1 VLLLVRH
8 SKAGSRK
15 DWDGDDRLRPL
26 SDDGWTQAR
35 ALVPLLTRHK
45 PTRLLSSPYVRCVQ
59 TLEPLSEAC
68 HLAIEVVDELAEG
81 RAGKAVKLAQSLA
94 TKQAG
99 TIVFCT
105 HGDIVPEI
113 LRHAEEEHAVH
124 LGHTVRW
131 PKGATWVLES
141 NGKSF
146 TKAKYLA
153 PPGGH

>member
-1 VLLLVRH
+1 MLLLVRH

-15 DWDGDDRLRPL
+15 DWEGDDRLRPL

-35 ALVPLLTRHK
+35 GLVALLLPHK
-45 PTRLLSSPYVRCVQ
+45 PTRLMSSPYVRCVQ

-68 HLAIEVVDELAEG
+68 HLPIEVVDELAEG
-81 RAGKAVKLAQSLA
+81 RAGKAVKLAQRLA
-94 TKQAG
+94 SREAG

-105 HGDIVPEI
+105 HGDVVPEI

-124 LGHTVRW
+124 LGPTIRW

-141 NGKSF
+141 NGKGF
-146 TKAKYLA
+146 TNATYLA
-153 PPGGH
+153 PPRTH